1 MRLSVQLQ
9 AHKLPMSHL
18 VLVYD
23 GYDAIPWFRIHFK
36 MGLEYQPYKWPR
48 EKYSISCIFPTIQR
62 YDIRALLQYQ
72 YTTTSTCCQAWKT
85 GTRETTSAHTIHRG
99 SNQQRGSSEFDTPYT
114 PYSIVVLVTILLC
127 NYTLTSEQELP

>member
-48 EKYSISCIFPTIQR
+48 EKYFPDNTVV
-62 YDIRALLQYQ
+62 LQGVH
-72 YTTTSTCCQAWKT
+72 CT
-85 GTRETTSAHTIHRG
+85 GT
-99 SNQQRGSSEFDTPYT
+99 
-114 PYSIVVLVTILLC
+114 VVLDRQIGRCIQAQDCTAGVLLR
-127 NYTLTSEQELP
+127 PH